1 MRPHRCVRRRTPA
14 RLLLM
19 DTPERDA
26 AILLQFNRQL
36 LEQAL
41 ELVAAH
47 DAPGAPAYGTYA
59 GAHVRH
65 VIEHYEAL
73 LFAPQASLVDY
84 DARSRDRAVEHSTA
98 LACSRLLRL
107 AQRLFDWPAVA
118 LAAPIR
124 VRTRGGV
131 FGEVALCNLSTVGRE
146 LMFLASHAV
155 HHFAL
160 LQVYCLQHGISTA
173 PNFGKAPATVA
184 HELRS

>member
-1 MRPHRCVRRRTPA
+1 
-14 RLLLM
+14 M

-41 ELVAAH
+41 DLVAAH
-47 DAPGAPAYGTYA
+47 DAPGAPAYSSYA

-73 LFAPQASLVDY
+73 LFAPLATLVDY
-84 DARSRDRAVEHSTA
+84 DARSRDRALEHSTT
-98 LACSRLLRL
+98 LARTRLLRI
-107 AQRLFDWPAVA
+107 AQRLIDWPAVA
-118 LAAPIR
+118 LSAPIR

-131 FGEVALCNLSTVGRE
+131 FGEVEFSNPSSVGRE

-173 PNFGKAPATVA
+173 QHFGKAPATVA